1 MIVKIFITADFSE
14 DAVERLKAHGHEVRL
29 GGWGINCKILG
40 EDELIKEIG
49 DSEVLMVGYEPITPK
64 VLNETYLKVICSI
77 RGGPQAN
84 IDIVYATK
92 LGIPVIYTKGRE
104 AIPVADF
111 TFGQIIG
118 LTRRIVQTDRELRAG
133 KFTLD
138 VKKFGSKKDVIWD
151 MSADGPWQSR
161 KGIELAGK
169 TLGLVGFGTV
179 GQAVARRAQGFELR
193 VLAYDPY
200 VPETVFQ
207 ANGANRSD
215 LETLLKESDIVSIH
229 VMASEKNRGMIGEKE
244 FALMK
249 KGAFLINNAR
259 ASIVDEQAMR
269 KAILSGKLGGAA
281 LDVHHHEPIR
291 SDDELFALENVVLTP
306 HIAGAGLEVIYRHSN
321 MLVDDLLRL
330 LEGKLPKVV
339 YNPEVLKGNNRLN
352 IIIQEA

>member
-1 MIVKIFITADFSE
+1 VKILITADFSE
-14 DAVERLKAHGHEVRL
+14 DAVKRLKTYGHEVRL
-29 GGWGINCKILG
+29 GGWGVSCELLN
-40 EDELIKEIG
+40 EDELIQEIG
-49 DSEVLMVGYEPITPK
+49 DSDVVMVGYEPITPR
-64 VLNETYLKVICSI
+64 VLDETNLKVICSI

-84 IDIVYATK
+84 IDIKYATK
-92 LGIPVIYTKGRE
+92 LGIPIIYTKGRE

-118 LTRRIVQTDRELRAG
+118 LTRRIVQTDRELRSG
-133 KFTLD
+133 KFTMD
-138 VKKFGSKKDVIWD
+138 PKKFGSKKDVIWD

-200 VPETVFQ
+200 MPEAVFQ
-207 ANGANRSD
+207 ENGAIRSD
-215 LETLLKESDIVSIH
+215 LETLLRESDIVSIH

-249 KGAFLINNAR
+249 NGAFFINNAR
-259 ASIVDEQAMR
+259 ASVVDEKAMR

-281 LDVHHHEPIR
+281 LDVHHQEPIR
-291 SDDELFALENVVLTP
+291 SDDELFSLDNVVLTP

-321 MLVDDLLRL
+321 MLVDDFLRL
-330 LEGKLPKVV
+330 MEGKMPRAV
-339 YNPEVLKGNNRLN
+339 YNPETLKGNNRLN
-352 IIIQEA
+352 MAIEGV